1 MSNVKLLFLD
11 LETTGLE
18 ANAKICS
25 IAIIVV
31 DGKDNNSCYELVDEK
46 RKIPASASM
55 IHGITNEMIKGKK
68 TFLESDAFL
77 LLQKYNQK
85 DSYIVAH
92 NAAFDLKIL
101 SSAGVAWEGGVID
114 TMRCAKHLF
123 GESDSF
129 ALGFLRYDLKLYRHE
144 KDEALKYFPNPD
156 SQNYESLCPHNA
168 RFDAVITKM
177 LFDVFLEMRSFEE
190 LLVLNN
196 KNALMQ
202 KLFFGKYSGRY
213 IEEVAMQDRSYL
225 EWMISNIEDIDDD
238 LRYSIST
245 SLKGA
250 VK

>member
-1 MSNVKLLFLD
+1 MSSVKLLFLD
-11 LETTGLE
+11 LETTGVE

-25 IAIIVV
+25 IAVILV
-31 DGKDNNSCYELVDEK
+31 DGESSNSHYELVDEK

-55 IHGITNEMIKGKK
+55 IHGITNEMIRGKK

-92 NAAFDLKIL
+92 NAAFDMKIL
-101 SSAGVAWEGGVID
+101 ECAGVAWEGGVID

-129 ALGFLRYDLKLYRHE
+129 ALGFLRYDLKLYRYE
-144 KDEALKYFPNPD
+144 KDEILRYFPDTVP
-156 SQNYESLCPHNA
+156 LCPHSA
-168 RFDAVITKM
+168 SFDAVITKM

-190 LLVLNN
+190 LLVLNS

-213 IEEVAMQDRSYL
+213 IEEVAMQDRGYL
-225 EWMISNIEDIDDD
+225 EWMISNIEEMDDD
-238 LRYSIST
+238 LRYSISR